1 MMMPVH
7 ELAQLTWEE
16 VRDLDRA
23 RTVVVLPVGAIE
35 AHGPH
40 LPLDTDVVIATA
52 MARDGAR
59 KLAAHGGGEGRTV
72 LILPALAYTAAS
84 FAAAFPGT
92 LSISG
97 ITVTAVVVDL
107 ARSLTE
113 HGFQLLAI
121 ANAHLDP
128 EHLTALHEAVQLARA
143 DRLLPIVFP
152 DITRRP
158 WGGGTR
164 LGDEFKSGACHAGQF
179 ESSIVMSA
187 QPELVRDSIR
197 RALAPNPSSISQ
209 AIKLGK
215 RTFEAAGGPRAY
227 FGDPAAASAEEGA
240 RLVDALGSLLE
251 EAVIAE
257 I

>member
-1 MMMPVH
+1 MPVH

-23 RTVVVLPVGAIE
+23 RTIVVLPVGAIE

-59 KLAAHGGGEGRTV
+59 KLAAHGGGGGGGRTV

-215 RTFEAAGGPRAY
+215 RTFEAAGGPLAY
-227 FGDPAAASAEEGA
+227 FGDPAAASAAEGA
-240 RLVDALGSLLE
+240 RLVDALGSILA